1 MTCNHKLLIKSAFI
15 LSLFCSTTYGME
27 QLAIESASNITVPSI
42 EHVYTPLN
50 NPVDRGLLEA
60 PAQQDANPLLSKE
73 QGFELTPAIRQK
85 IEHEANQSR
94 VTFVSYKLEC
104 GINTGESIT
113 TEKLFPHNYS
123 QPRWK
128 HDDTNHKST
137 SFIETFF
144 MVDQEKV
151 LVKEDET
158 SSDHKFIES
167 TPSVPVGE
175 PWQDAENN
183 YQKMQHKDIWERT
196 GIDGERYEVVI
207 DETLATPIP
216 KPVLPAPVVAPSP
229 VVQSYTSH
237 GGGYSSNIL
246 ENAAQRT
253 CSIQ

>member
-1 MTCNHKLLIKSAFI
+1 MTFNHKLLIKSTFI

-27 QLAIESASNITVPSI
+27 QLAIESATNSTLPSI
-42 EHVYTPLN
+42 EHVYTPMN

-60 PAQQDANPLLSKE
+60 PASQQDSRALLSKE
-73 QGFELTPAIRQK
+73 QVLELTPAIRQK

-94 VTFVSYKLEC
+94 VTFVSYKLEY
-104 GINTGESIT
+104 GENTGEAIT

-128 HDDTNHKST
+128 HDDTNHKSA

-144 MVDQEKV
+144 MVDEERV
-151 LVKEDET
+151 LVKEDEA

-167 TPSVPVGE
+167 TPASPVGE
-175 PWQDAENN
+175 PWKDAENN

-216 KPVLPAPVVAPSP
+216 KPVLPAPIVAPPP
-229 VVQSYTSH
+229 VVQQQLPWWMTTS
-237 GGGYSSNIL
+237 SAMFI
-246 ENAAQRT
+246 
-253 CSIQ
+253 